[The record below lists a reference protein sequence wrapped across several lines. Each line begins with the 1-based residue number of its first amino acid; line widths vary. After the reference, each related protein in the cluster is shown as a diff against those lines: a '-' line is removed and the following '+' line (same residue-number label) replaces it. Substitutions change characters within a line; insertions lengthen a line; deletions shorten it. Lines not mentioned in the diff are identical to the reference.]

1 MTASVADHDLSTA
14 ILNSIREGTFP
25 DSEDVL
31 TAELPAT
38 ALPSILG
45 EVSDARQQLEVQQYV
60 QKLSTTLRLT
70 ARAFLGRDLSYKSR
84 DGNRRRSLD
93 CASKTT
99 P

>member
-1 MTASVADHDLSTA
+1 MTASVADHDLSAA
-14 ILNSIREGTFP
+14 ILSSIREGTFP

-45 EVSDARQQLEVQQYV
+45 EVSDARKQLEVQQCIK
-60 QKLSTTLRLT
+60 KLKTTLRLT
-70 ARAFLGRDLSYKSR
+70 
-84 DGNRRRSLD
+84 N
-93 CASKTT
+93 